1 MIKKT
6 ITYTDYNG
14 VEQRED
20 HFFNLNKVELTEM
33 EINEEGG
40 MSAKLERIVQSK
52 DNREIISMFKEII
65 LASYGVRSEDG
76 KRFMKS
82 EKAKE
87 EFESSEAFVELFME
101 LATDENAAS
110 DFVNGLIPQGLNKG
124 QSVPSIKKPQD
135 FQQKKQPTV
144 QEVKQDF
151 VQTSDEVKQET
162 PEQMEARIRREIMG
176 QGDM

>member
-1 MIKKT
+1 
-6 ITYTDYNG
+6 
-14 VEQRED
+14 
-20 HFFNLNKVELTEM
+20 
-33 EINEEGG
+33 
-40 MSAKLERIVQSK
+40 
-52 DNREIISMFKEII
+52 MFKEII

-101 LATDENAAS
+101 LATDEKAAA
-110 DFVNGLIPQGLNKG
+110 DFVNGLIPQGLNKD

-135 FQQKKQPTV
+135 FQQKQQPTV

-162 PEQMEARIRREIMG
+162 PEQMEARIRRELMG